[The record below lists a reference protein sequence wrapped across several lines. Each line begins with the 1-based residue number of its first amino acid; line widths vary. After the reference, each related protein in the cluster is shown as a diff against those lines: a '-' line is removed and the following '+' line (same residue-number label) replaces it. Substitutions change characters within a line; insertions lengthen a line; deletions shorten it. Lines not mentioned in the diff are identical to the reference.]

1 MSEKTD
7 IKKIER
13 ASKAL
18 SDPYR
23 IMMLEAIK
31 KQKDWLQC
39 STIVS
44 MFDLAQSTVS
54 HHMKQL
60 VDADLVIAEKEG
72 RCAKYR
78 INQDGLSDYVNFLNK
93 FEE

>member
-1 MSEKTD
+1 MSGKTD
-7 IKKIER
+7 IKKVER

-31 KQKDWLQC
+31 KQKDWMLC
-39 STIVS
+39 SAIVQ

-60 VDADLVIAEKEG
+60 VDADLVIAEKDG
-72 RCAKYR
+72 RCAKYK
-78 INQDGLSDYVNFLNK
+78 INPEGLAEYVSFLNK
-93 FEE
+93 LEG

>member
-31 KQKDWLQC
+31 KEKDWMQC
-39 STIVS
+39 SAIVS
-44 MFDLAQSTVS
+44 MFELAQSTVS

-60 VDADLVIAEKEG
+60 IDADLVIAEKEG
-72 RCAKYR
+72 RQTKYR
-78 INQDGLSDYVNFLNK
+78 INPEGLSDYVNFLNR
-93 FEE
+93 FED

>member
-1 MSEKTD
+1 MNEKTD
-7 IKKIER
+7 IRKIER

-31 KQKDWLQC
+31 KEKDWMQC

-44 MFDLAQSTVS
+44 MFELAQSTVS

-60 VDADLVIAEKEG
+60 IDADLVIAEKEG
-72 RCAKYR
+72 RQTKYR
-78 INQDGLSDYVNFLNK
+78 INQEGLNEYVNFLNK
-93 FEE
+93 LEE

>member
-1 MSEKTD
+1 MNEKTD

-31 KQKDWLQC
+31 KQSDWMQC
-39 STIVS
+39 SAIVS

-60 VDADLVIAEKEG
+60 IDAELVIVEKEG
-72 RCAKYR
+72 RQTKYR
-78 INQDGLSDYVNFLNK
+78 INQEGLSVVVNFLNK
-93 FEE
+93 LEG

>member
-1 MSEKTD
+1 MHSNTD

-31 KQKDWLQC
+31 KQQDWMKC
-39 STIVS
+39 SSIVS

-60 VDADLVIAEKEG
+60 VDAGLVIVEKDG
-72 RCAKYR
+72 RHAKYR
-78 INQDGLSDYVNFLNK
+78 INQEGLSEYVGFLNRL
-93 FEE
+93 EG

>member
-1 MSEKTD
+1 MNEKTD

-23 IMMLEAIK
+23 IMMLEAIRK
-31 KQKDWLQC
+31 EKDCMQC
-39 STIVS
+39 SAIVS
-44 MFDLAQSTVS
+44 MFELAQSTVS

-60 VDADLVIAEKEG
+60 IDADLVIAEKEG
-72 RCAKYR
+72 RQTKYR
-78 INQDGLSDYVNFLNK
+78 INQEGLSDYVDFLK
-93 FEE
+93 KLEG

>member
-7 IKKIER
+7 IKKVER

-31 KQKDWLQC
+31 KQRDWLQC
-39 STIVS
+39 SAIVS
-44 MFDLAQSTVS
+44 MFNLAQSTVS

-60 VDADLVIAEKEG
+60 IDADLVIVEKEG
-72 RCAKYR
+72 RQTKYR
-78 INQDGLSDYVNFLNK
+78 INQEGLSEYVNFLNK
-93 FEE
+93 LEE

>member
-1 MSEKTD
+1 MDEKTD
-7 IKKIER
+7 IKRIER

-23 IMMLEAIK
+23 IMMLEAIRK
-31 KQKDWLQC
+31 ERDWMQC
-39 STIVS
+39 SAIVS

-60 VDADLVIAEKEG
+60 IDADLVIMEKEG
-72 RCAKYR
+72 RQAKYR
-78 INQDGLSDYVNFLNK
+78 INQEGLSEYRNFLNK
-93 FEE
+93 MDE

>member
-23 IMMLEAIK
+23 IMMLEAIRK
-31 KQKDWLQC
+31 EKDWMQC

-44 MFDLAQSTVS
+44 MFELAQSTVS

-60 VDADLVIAEKEG
+60 IDADLVIAEKEG
-72 RCAKYR
+72 RQTKYR
-78 INQDGLSDYVNFLNK
+78 INLEGLNDYVNFLNK
-93 FEE
+93 LED

>member
-1 MSEKTD
+1 MNEKTN

-18 SDPYR
+18 ADPYR

-31 KQKDWLQC
+31 KEKDWMQC
-39 STIVS
+39 SAIVS
-44 MFDLAQSTVS
+44 MFELAQSTVS

-60 VDADLVIAEKEG
+60 IDADLVIAEKEG
-72 RCAKYR
+72 RQTKYR
-78 INQDGLSDYVNFLNK
+78 INPEGLSEYVNFLNK
-93 FEE
+93 LED

>member
-1 MSEKTD
+1 MNEKTD
-7 IKKIER
+7 IRKIER

-31 KQKDWLQC
+31 KEKDWMQC

-44 MFDLAQSTVS
+44 MFELAQSTVS

-60 VDADLVIAEKEG
+60 IDADLVIAEKEG
-72 RCAKYR
+72 RQTKYR
-78 INQDGLSDYVNFLNK
+78 INMEGLSEYVNFLNK
-93 FEE
+93 LEE

>member
-1 MSEKTD
+1 MNEKTD

-31 KQKDWLQC
+31 KQKDWMQC
-39 STIVS
+39 SAIVS
-44 MFDLAQSTVS
+44 MFELAQSTVS

-78 INQDGLSDYVNFLNK
+78 INQDGLSEYVNFLNK
-93 FEE
+93 LEE

>member
-1 MSEKTD
+1 MNEKTD

-31 KQKDWLQC
+31 KQKDWMQC
-39 STIVS
+39 SAVVQ

-60 VDADLVIAEKEG
+60 IDAELVIAEKEG
-72 RCAKYR
+72 RHAKYR
-78 INQDGLSDYVNFLNK
+78 INQEGLSEYVNFLNK
-93 FEE
+93 LEE

>member
-1 MSEKTD
+1 MNEKTD

-31 KQKDWLQC
+31 KEKDWMQC
-39 STIVS
+39 SCIVS
-44 MFDLAQSTVS
+44 MFELAQSTVS

-60 VDADLVIAEKEG
+60 IDADLVIAEKEG
-72 RCAKYR
+72 RQTKYR
-78 INQDGLSDYVNFLNK
+78 INQEGLSEYVNFLNK
-93 FEE
+93 LED

>member
-1 MSEKTD
+1 MNEKTD

-23 IMMLEAIK
+23 ILMLEAIK
-31 KQKDWLQC
+31 KEKDWMQC
-39 STIVS
+39 SSIVS
-44 MFDLAQSTVS
+44 MFELAQSTVS

-60 VDADLVIAEKEG
+60 IDADLVIAEKEG
-72 RCAKYR
+72 RQTKYR
-78 INQDGLSDYVNFLNK
+78 INQEGLSEYVNFLNK
-93 FEE
+93 LEE

>member
-31 KQKDWLQC
+31 KEKDWMQC
-39 STIVS
+39 SMIVS
-44 MFDLAQSTVS
+44 MFELAQSTVS

-60 VDADLVIAEKEG
+60 IDADLVVAEKEG
-72 RCAKYR
+72 RQTKYR
-78 INQDGLSDYVNFLNK
+78 INQEGLSEYVNFLNK
-93 FEE
+93 LEE

>member
-31 KQKDWLQC
+31 QQKDWMQC
-39 STIVS
+39 SVIVS

-60 VDADLVIAEKEG
+60 IDADLVIAEKEG
-72 RCAKYR
+72 RQTKYR
-78 INQDGLSDYVNFLNK
+78 INPEGLSDYVNFLNR
-93 FEE
+93 FED

>member
-1 MSEKTD
+1 MNEKTD

-39 STIVS
+39 SAIVS

-78 INQDGLSDYVNFLNK
+78 INRDGLSDYVNFLNK

>member
-1 MSEKTD
+1 MNEKTD

-23 IMMLEAIK
+23 ILMLEAIK
-31 KQKDWLQC
+31 KEKDWMQC
-39 STIVS
+39 SSIVS
-44 MFDLAQSTVS
+44 MFELAQSTVS

-60 VDADLVIAEKEG
+60 IDADLVIAEKEG
-72 RCAKYR
+72 RQTKYR
-78 INQDGLSDYVNFLNK
+78 INQEGLSEYVNFLNRL
-93 FEE
+93 EE

>member
-1 MSEKTD
+1 MNEKTD

-23 IMMLEAIK
+23 ILMLEAIK
-31 KQKDWLQC
+31 KEKDWMQC

-44 MFDLAQSTVS
+44 MFELAQSTVS

-60 VDADLVIAEKEG
+60 IDADLVIAEKEG
-72 RCAKYR
+72 RQTKYR
-78 INQDGLSDYVNFLNK
+78 INQEGLSEYVHFLNK
-93 FEE
+93 LEE

>member
-31 KQKDWLQC
+31 KERDWMQC
-39 STIVS
+39 SAIVS
-44 MFDLAQSTVS
+44 MFELAQSTVS

-60 VDADLVIAEKEG
+60 IDADLVIAEKEG
-72 RCAKYR
+72 RQTKYR
-78 INQDGLSDYVNFLNK
+78 INPEGLSEYVNFLNK
-93 FEE
+93 LED

>member
-1 MSEKTD
+1 MHEKTD

-31 KQKDWLQC
+31 KQKDWMQC
-39 STIVS
+39 SAVVQ

-60 VDADLVIAEKEG
+60 IDAELVIAEKEG
-72 RCAKYR
+72 RHAKYR
-78 INQDGLSDYVNFLNK
+78 INQEGLSEYVNFLNK
-93 FEE
+93 LEE

>member
-23 IMMLEAIK
+23 IMMLEAIR
-31 KQKDWLQC
+31 KQQDWMQC
-39 STIVS
+39 SAIVS

-60 VDADLVIAEKEG
+60 IDAELVIAEKEG
-72 RCAKYR
+72 RHQKYR
-78 INQDGLSDYVNFLNK
+78 INREGLSEYVEFLSK
-93 FEE
+93 LEG

>member
-1 MSEKTD
+1 MNEQTD

-23 IMMLEAIK
+23 ILMLEAIK
-31 KQKDWLQC
+31 KEKDWMQC

-44 MFDLAQSTVS
+44 MFELAQSTVS

-60 VDADLVIAEKEG
+60 IDADLVIAEKEG
-72 RCAKYR
+72 RQTKYR
-78 INQDGLSDYVNFLNK
+78 INQEGLSEYVHFLNK
-93 FEE
+93 LEE

>member
-1 MSEKTD
+1 MNEKTD
-7 IKKIER
+7 IRKIER

-31 KQKDWLQC
+31 KEKDWMQC

-44 MFDLAQSTVS
+44 MFELAQSTVS

-60 VDADLVIAEKEG
+60 IDADLVIAEKEG
-72 RCAKYR
+72 RQTKYR
-78 INQDGLSDYVNFLNK
+78 INQEGLNEYVNFLSK
-93 FEE
+93 LEE

>member
-1 MSEKTD
+1 MNEKTD

>member
-1 MSEKTD
+1 MNEKTD

-31 KQKDWLQC
+31 KQCDWMQC
-39 STIVS
+39 SAIVS

-60 VDADLVIAEKEG
+60 IDAELVIVEKEG
-72 RCAKYR
+72 RQTKYR
-78 INQDGLSDYVNFLNK
+78 INQEGLSVVVNFLNK
-93 FEE
+93 LEG

>member
-1 MSEKTD
+1 MIEKTD
-7 IKKIER
+7 IKKVER

-31 KQKDWLQC
+31 KEKDWMQC
-39 STIVS
+39 SAIVS
-44 MFDLAQSTVS
+44 MFELAQSTVS

-60 VDADLVIAEKEG
+60 IDADLVIAEKEG
-72 RCAKYR
+72 RQTKYR
-78 INQDGLSDYVNFLNK
+78 INPEGLSDYVSFLNK
-93 FEE
+93 LED

>member
-1 MSEKTD
+1 MNEKTD

-31 KQKDWLQC
+31 KQRDWMQC
-39 STIVS
+39 SSIVS

-60 VDADLVIAEKEG
+60 IDADLVIVEKEG
-72 RCAKYR
+72 RHSKYR
-78 INQDGLSDYVNFLNK
+78 INPEGLSDYVNFLNRL
-93 FEE
+93 ED

>member
-31 KQKDWLQC
+31 RQKDWMQC
-39 STIVS
+39 SAVVS

-60 VDADLVIAEKEG
+60 IDAGLVIVEKEG
-72 RCAKYR
+72 RHSKYR
-78 INQDGLSDYVNFLNK
+78 INQEGLSDYVNFLNK
-93 FEE
+93 LED